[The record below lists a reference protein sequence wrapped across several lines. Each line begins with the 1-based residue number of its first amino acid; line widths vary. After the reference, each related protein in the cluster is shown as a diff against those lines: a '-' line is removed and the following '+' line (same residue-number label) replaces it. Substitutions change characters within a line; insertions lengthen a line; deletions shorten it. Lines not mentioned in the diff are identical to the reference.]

1 MAGEERT
8 IRRDIAETR
17 REIDEHLQ
25 EMGGQV
31 RAGFGVP
38 RQAAQRVRQNLPQIL
53 AGAAIFG
60 LFTGMLVRRGGG
72 RREYRMLRAEEA
84 RLARERRR
92 LEDERERLAR
102 ERSRRREPTGRE
114 IGRGPSLLG
123 EISGITGE
131 EYDIP

>member
-1 MAGEERT
+1 VAGEERA

-38 RQAAQRVRQNLPQIL
+38 EEAARRVRENLPQIL

-60 LFTGMLVRRGGG
+60 LFTGMLAGRRGG
-72 RREYRMLRAEEA
+72 REYRMLRAEEA

-92 LEDERERLAR
+92 LEDERERLKR
-102 ERSRRREPTGRE
+102 ERSRMREPVAG
-114 IGRGPSLLG
+114 GPGFLG
-123 EISGITGE
+123 ELGTAGE